1 MAIQYCSYFL
11 VTDNS
16 ELSSFTLLPQDPAAE
31 KVVELQSLLHQLW
44 LKHKLNKSDAKTFL
58 ILCYSSVFNELLS
71 QCHSVIQPENE
82 VCSSDSGM
90 ESNDVYYWFG
100 GAGIASL
107 LHGRYEKIKTCTL
120 QQKDQVSKEITLLQ
134 KLSIHE
140 ERAPSRLL

>member
-1 MAIQYCSYFL
+1 M
-11 VTDNS
+11 
-16 ELSSFTLLPQDPAAE
+16 
-31 KVVELQSLLHQLW
+31 
-44 LKHKLNKSDAKTFL
+44 
-58 ILCYSSVFNELLS
+58 FNELLS